1 MQALVPA
8 VNNDGYT
15 FKIVFK
21 VTTNKADALSKMN
34 TMILRKHKII
44 MYTADSVTYKLAEP
58 FNLPLTD
65 TAKIK
70 DSLNRFYY
78 SAKQKLN

>member
-1 MQALVPA
+1 
-8 VNNDGYT
+8 
-15 FKIVFK
+15 
-21 VTTNKADALSKMN
+21 
-34 TMILRKHKII
+34 

-58 FNLPLTD
+58 FNLPLSD

-78 SAKQKLN
+78 LGKAKVELN